1 LKGLDKKHNNAYV
14 LVVEDS
20 EINLI
25 FLVAMLEQLGCQVD
39 SAADGREALKL
50 IEQNNYDFALI
61 DINMPIM
68 NGLEL
73 AKWLRSR
80 ENKLK
85 LIAVSAYADDGKIK
99 EALALGA
106 SVGIVNSSQLGEI
119 EVIPSDGKDLC
130 DNSSQARRQ
139 LLLSQK

>member
-1 LKGLDKKHNNAYV
+1 
-14 LVVEDS
+14 
-20 EINLI
+20 
-25 FLVAMLEQLGCQVD
+25 
-39 SAADGREALKL
+39 L

-99 EALALGA
+99 EALALGFDAYITKPIEEHQLVSLIQA
-106 SVGIVNSSQLGEI
+106 S
-119 EVIPSDGKDLC
+119 
-130 DNSSQARRQ
+130 
-139 LLLSQK
+139 